1 MTITL
6 LVIVIDDNEND
17 NDDDNFVAYSRDL
30 TCRLSEKAGPA
41 AMALSQ
47 SFIDGEK
54 LLRTLRR
61 GKQRDVFGDKIGHAL
76 QLITTMLDDL
86 G

>member
-1 MTITL
+1 M
-6 LVIVIDDNEND
+6 VAQSAMDDQGRQI
-17 NDDDNFVAYSRDL
+17 S
-30 TCRLSEKAGPA
+30 
-41 AMALSQ
+41 
-47 SFIDGEK
+47 GEA

-61 GKQRDVFGDKIGHAL
+61 GKQRDVLGDKIGHAL